1 MQSQFLSSGSF
12 GDGQWIVPISLC
24 LGSYNTNKNFLL
36 EGQVRTVDI
45 SELLYSSDSN
55 LSSSK
60 GNDQGKC
67 KEHSWVKVNVEQ
79 TGFYRVKYDDKLAA
93 QLRNAIEENC
103 LSETDKFGVLDD
115 TFALCE
121 ACQLSL
127 SSLLSLMDAYR
138 KEFDYIL
145 ISRLIDVKTFILFL
159 VIL

>member
-103 LSETDKFGVLDD
+103 LSETDKFGNYHVP
-115 TFALCE
+115 
-121 ACQLSL
+121 
-127 SSLLSLMDAYR
+127 
-138 KEFDYIL
+138 IPN
-145 ISRLIDVKTFILFL
+145 
-159 VIL
+159 